1 MHSGR
6 LERLE
11 QRDQVIDMR
20 LCIGLLLVLCSV
32 CALRVIALRLGAIR
46 SATERINTCL
56 WITNEVG
63 IQKKSIPKLNI

>member
-6 LERLE
+6 LEGLE
-11 QRDQVIDMR
+11 QRDEVIDMR

-46 SATERINTCL
+46 SAKERINTGL
-56 WITNEVG
+56 WIPMEVR
-63 IQKKSIPKLNI
+63 IQNKGIPKLNI